1 MDDVM
6 FSHNDREQA
15 TRNRRI
21 LKVTQQGTAGF
32 DTATNTETDPPW
44 AANWG
49 RSLMFTIAWFRFY
62 TDAAAG
68 WSSIVVLP
76 SSAAAAAVVLLL
88 FVFITVTVT
97 TRRRSSGIRFL
108 VTAHLNVCIWFS
120 LQLHIGYAYFKR
132 RCLFEI
138 SKLISVSTIR
148 YDTIRDASLACARKP
163 TRVSLIYR
171 TIFYN

>member
-32 DTATNTETDPPW
+32 DTTTNTQTDPPW
-44 AANWG
+44 AANRG
-49 RSLMFTIAWFRFY
+49 RSLMSTIAWFRFY

-76 SSAAAAAVVLLL
+76 SSAAAAAVLLL

-108 VTAHLNVCIWFS
+108 VTAHFNVCIWFS

-132 RCLFEI
+132 RCLFAI
-138 SKLISVSTIR
+138 SKLISLSTIR
-148 YDTIRDASLACARKP
+148 YDTIRYEML
-163 TRVSLIYR
+163 V
-171 TIFYN
+171 